1 MNNLSNYLQ
10 KNCYRPISRGPILE
24 SIRNIDIEKTLKSVA
39 SFLSKRGVYLVP
51 AIEAAEIDGNTSFI
65 VLGYNN
71 NGKGCAFVWARGNTT
86 SLYSICFTNNF
97 DEAFIALNNGETY
110 KWDVELQLKGA
121 SITRSIQLV
130 ADVMAGR
137 IALSTDALNKAV
149 RDAQIWE
156 SQEDEPL
163 VLTESREDAV
173 IANLKRKK
181 DTLYQRIRNWKST
194 NKDPEK
200 IADMEAEYEKIK
212 AELADARVSVRNNI
226 SVAPINDPAIQ
237 KMEARFEEEVRA
249 TPEERFSDME
259 SYVLNVI
266 LGLDASALI
275 CGAPGVGK
283 TYRIMQAIKKEGK
296 VRGRDYEVI
305 KGKCT
310 PMVLFQMLHD
320 YQNNGQILVIDDADD
335 IIKDDVSIN
344 LIKAATDSSDER
356 IVSYGSQVKIFV
368 PEEKQGLYSDF
379 EMDAQGRWIYPK
391 NFVYNGGV
399 IIITNMSAGQ
409 IDTAIR
415 SRAMI
420 CDLNFS
426 TNEVLDM
433 VRQISPHIAP
443 EILTPACKERALKYL
458 QNLAESGAPMEIS
471 IRSFILVAKLYLS
484 DAPESAIER
493 RIREQMKLKFARGGK
508 KY

>member
-10 KNCYRPISRGPILE
+10 KNCYKPISRGPILE

-39 SFLSKRGVYLVP
+39 GFLSKRGVYMVP
-51 AIEAAEIDGNTSFI
+51 AIEAAEIDRNTSFI

-71 NGKGCAFVWARGNTT
+71 NGKGCAFVWSRGNTT

-121 SITRSIQLV
+121 SIARSIQLV

-137 IALSTDALNKAV
+137 VALNKAALNKAV

-156 SQEDEPL
+156 SEENEAL
-163 VLTESREDAV
+163 VLTESKDDEI
-173 IANLKRKK
+173 IADLERRKNN
-181 DTLYQRIRNWKST
+181 LYQRIRDWKASG
-194 NKDPEK
+194 KDLKKLKE
-200 IADMEAEYEKIK
+200 MEAEYERLK
-212 AELADARVSVRNNI
+212 AELADARVAVRNN
-226 SVAPINDPAIQ
+226 VPVTPIADPAVQ

-259 SYVLNVI
+259 SYITNVI
-266 LGLDASALI
+266 LGLDASALV

-283 TYRIMQAIKKEGK
+283 TYRIMQLIKKEGK

-320 YQNNGQILVIDDADD
+320 YQKKGQLLVIDDADD
-335 IIKDDVSIN
+335 IITDEVSIN

-368 PEEKQGLYSDF
+368 PEEKQGLFTDF
-379 EMDAQGRWIYPK
+379 EQDAQGRWVYPK
-391 NFVYNGGV
+391 NFEYEGGV
-399 IIITNMSAGQ
+399 IIITNMNAGQ

-420 CDLNFS
+420 CDLNF
-426 TNEVLDM
+426 TTAEVLDM

-443 EILTPACKERALKYL
+443 EILTPECKERALKYL
-458 QNLAESGAPMEIS
+458 QSLAESGAPMEIS
-471 IRSFILVAKLYLS
+471 IRSFILVSKLYLS
-484 DAPESAIER
+484 DAPETAIER
-493 RIREQMKLKFARGGK
+493 RIREQMKLKFLRGGK
-508 KY
+508 RY